1 MTQKNQ
7 NEKLIDKAF
16 DLLEAGKTRQ
26 LRALLKKFPASL
38 RQQAEEFDLQII
50 ASEDKP
56 EKLSKAFDKYL
67 ERYENVRLSN
77 LEIAVRLKIDL
88 IEYDQALEI
97 ADRILIEDQYNQTAI
112 NSIYVVFVNT
122 KQKEKAYETATKMLE
137 VWEMLDKDEE
147 HLVDAKL
154 KILLAATTLSMFHE
168 AADRWSEV
176 CDHQDSYPHLF
187 ASEHY
192 ACALR
197 SLANLGRTNDAVA
210 VLDSLGPDMRSSDN
224 VIGAIP
230 SIWFFAGEREKCYEA
245 YDEMESSTVDKVEQ
259 IWNRGLSRLGFGDIE
274 EGLEDYEIRWKWADF
289 PSAKRLFAN
298 PLWMGEDLTDKR
310 ILIWNEQGIGDQLL
324 FLTLLPVVLSKN
336 PTEVV
341 VEVSKKIIPLVQRW
355 YPEVTV
361 QSDGVVDTIGHQ
373 NYERFDFN
381 IPSGTL
387 MLRQFEEHGEIP
399 KCRRLM
405 RVPQNAKEKLLP
417 ANIANKRIVLGVSW
431 RSHLITDARIGNYMS
446 VHSILRLLELLPDD
460 IGLVCLQYSLRDD
473 ERELLE
479 PYENVHIPD
488 YDFFEEV
495 DTNAFYAG
503 VCDLV
508 LTAGTVNLQ
517 LAGMYGVPV
526 LTWLPDRDWVLLGQK
541 HYPWFEN
548 VVVVRGAVDWSQT
561 AMLYALVD
569 KLKVLLRIN

>member
-210 VLDSLGPDMRSSDN
+210 VLDSLGPDMRSS
-224 VIGAIP
+224 V
-230 SIWFFAGEREKCYEA
+230 
-245 YDEMESSTVDKVEQ
+245 M
-259 IWNRGLSRLGFGDIE
+259 
-274 EGLEDYEIRWKWADF
+274 
-289 PSAKRLFAN
+289 
-298 PLWMGEDLTDKR
+298 
-310 ILIWNEQGIGDQLL
+310 
-324 FLTLLPVVLSKN
+324 
-336 PTEVV
+336 
-341 VEVSKKIIPLVQRW
+341 
-355 YPEVTV
+355 
-361 QSDGVVDTIGHQ
+361 
-373 NYERFDFN
+373 
-381 IPSGTL
+381 
-387 MLRQFEEHGEIP
+387 
-399 KCRRLM
+399 
-405 RVPQNAKEKLLP
+405 
-417 ANIANKRIVLGVSW
+417 
-431 RSHLITDARIGNYMS
+431 
-446 VHSILRLLELLPDD
+446 
-460 IGLVCLQYSLRDD
+460 
-473 ERELLE
+473 
-479 PYENVHIPD
+479 
-488 YDFFEEV
+488 
-495 DTNAFYAG
+495 
-503 VCDLV
+503 
-508 LTAGTVNLQ
+508 
-517 LAGMYGVPV
+517 
-526 LTWLPDRDWVLLGQK
+526 
-541 HYPWFEN
+541 
-548 VVVVRGAVDWSQT
+548 
-561 AMLYALVD
+561 
-569 KLKVLLRIN
+569 